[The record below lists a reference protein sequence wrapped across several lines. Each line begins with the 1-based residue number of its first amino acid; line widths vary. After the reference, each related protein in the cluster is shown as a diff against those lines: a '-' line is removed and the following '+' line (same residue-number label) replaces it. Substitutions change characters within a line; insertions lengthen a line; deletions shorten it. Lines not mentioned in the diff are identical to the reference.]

1 MRRKPLL
8 VVAIALTA
16 TAGVGTTLYEAASAA
31 EPTGLQS
38 VSLINTS
45 TKQAVGTLTD
55 GATVSLADSA
65 GKNLTLQ
72 ADPVTGGSVGSV
84 KFSLTGPGTTQ
95 YSHLQNVVPYHLCND
110 YQACA
115 PMTKVGDYT
124 VSVQAYS
131 KADAQGDTLGAPLVR
146 TFHVV
151 KNTATPSSTPSSS
164 PTSTGSPDK
173 PLKVL
178 FIGNSLIGYS
188 TAATNEDTTA
198 LTKDLAADAGHPID
212 VTKVI
217 HFGNT
222 LQETWDAGEIAPA
235 LTDGKTYDRIV
246 LQEQSTLVAKSF
258 SKAETSLL
266 NTLAPALKSHLAPG
280 GKVLLFENWAL
291 TDHAGF
297 ATRADN
303 VKAIQTGYAKL
314 SSELP
319 LSNEIIPIS
328 DAFEKRVATDGT
340 SAVIQADGRHPTDEA
355 KYMDA
360 AVIYGQLFH
369 TSPKNLDNLFL
380 DAGKAAELRT
390 VAAQVL
396 GY

>member
-1 MRRKPLL
+1 VRRKPLL
-8 VVAIALTA
+8 VAAIALTA
-16 TAGVGTTLYEAASAA
+16 TAGVGTSLYEAASAA
-31 EPTGLQS
+31 EPAGLQNLS
-38 VSLINTS
+38 VINTS
-45 TKQAVGTLTD
+45 TKQAAQTLTD
-55 GATVSLADSA
+55 GTTISLADPA

-72 ADPVTGGSVGSV
+72 ANPASGASVGSV
-84 KFSLTGPGTTQ
+84 KFTLTGPGTTQ
-95 YSHLQNVVPYHLCND
+95 YTHLQNVVPYHLCND

-115 PMTKVGDYT
+115 PMTKTGDYS
-124 VSVQAYS
+124 VSVQAYT
-131 KADAQGDTLGAPLVR
+131 KADAGGDQLGSPLVR

-151 KNTATPSSTPSSS
+151 KSASGGGTSTPTPTPTATT
-164 PTSTGSPDK
+164 DK

-235 LTDGKTYDRIV
+235 LANGKTYDRIV

-258 SKAETSLL
+258 SKAESSLL
-266 NTLAPALKSHLAPG
+266 NTLAPALKDHLAPG

-303 VKAIQTGYAKL
+303 VKAIETGYAKL

-319 LSNEIIPIS
+319 LTNEIIPIS

-340 SAVIQADGRHPTDEA
+340 SSVIQADGRHPTDEA

-369 TSPKNLDNLFL
+369 TSPKDLDNLFL
-380 DAGKAAELRT
+380 DAGKAADLRT

>member
-1 MRRKPLL
+1 
-8 VVAIALTA
+8 V
-16 TAGVGTTLYEAASAA
+16 E
-31 EPTGLQS
+31 
-38 VSLINTS
+38 
-45 TKQAVGTLTD
+45 TLTD
-55 GATVSLADSA
+55 GTTISLADPA
-65 GKNLTLQ
+65 GNHLTLQ
-72 ADPVTGGSVGSV
+72 ANLATDATVGSA
-84 KFSLTGPGTTQ
+84 KFTLTGPGTTQ
-95 YSHLQNVVPYHLCND
+95 YTHVQNVLPYHLCND

-115 PMTKVGDYT
+115 PMTKTGDYS
-124 VSVQAYS
+124 VSVQAYT
-131 KADAQGDTLGAPLVR
+131 KADAQGSKLGLPLVR
-146 TFHVV
+146 TFHVT
-151 KNTATPSSTPSSS
+151 KSGSSSTPA
-164 PTSTGSPDK
+164 PTPTATVTTPGNSDK

-198 LTKDLAADAGHPID
+198 LTKDLATDAGHPID

-222 LQETWDAGEIAPA
+222 LQETWDAGEVAPA
-235 LTDGKTYDRIV
+235 LANGKTYDRIV
-246 LQEQSTLVAKSF
+246 LQEQSTLVSRSF
-258 SKAETSLL
+258 SKAESSLL
-266 NTLAPALKSHLAPG
+266 NTLTPGLKDHLAPG
-280 GKVLLFENWAL
+280 GQVLLFENWAL

-297 ATRADN
+297 ATRAAN
-303 VKAIQTGYAKL
+303 VQAIKTGYAKL

-328 DAFEKRVATDGT
+328 DAFEKVVATSGT

-390 VAAQVL
+390 VAAESL